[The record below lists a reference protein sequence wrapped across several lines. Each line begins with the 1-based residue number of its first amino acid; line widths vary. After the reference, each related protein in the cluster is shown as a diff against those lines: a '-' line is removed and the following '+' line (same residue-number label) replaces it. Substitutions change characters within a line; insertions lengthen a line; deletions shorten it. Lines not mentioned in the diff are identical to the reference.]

1 MDFAELLAAY
11 KANPRRES
19 TVLLLNEPVLLKY
32 CVIFKQVQI
41 KRLSDYPVDRTWA
54 ALWQCVEL
62 DYDTIALLAD
72 DTLTQAKKNVTRIVG
87 LRLVYPDA
95 SIPDLVEKTIV
106 KMITDKLQK

>member
-1 MDFAELLAAY
+1 MDFDELLAVY

-32 CVIFKQVQI
+32 CVIFKQVAI
-41 KRLSDYPVDRTWA
+41 KRISDFAEDRTWNS
-54 ALWQCVEL
+54 LWQCVEL
-62 DYDTIALLAD
+62 DYETIALLAD
-72 DTLTQAKKNVTRIVG
+72 DALTQARKNVTRIVG
-87 LRLVYPDA
+87 LRLVYPDG